1 MEEILLQI
9 LQSKDI
15 LAVILILALSFFL
28 LILARFIKEIKNGKP
43 NVNSSDLAEIKEL
56 LSNHITDIK
65 EEIKEHKK
73 ILWDLVNRV
82 SKLEAKINNRS
93 QN

>member
-1 MEEILLQI
+1 MEETLLQI

-56 LSNHITDIK
+56 LSNYTTDIK

-82 SKLEAKINNRS
+82 SKLEVKINNRS